1 MTFRAVCHRCWKPE
15 VTCIC
20 ARLPRVDN
28 RTPVLVLQHPR
39 ERLHPIG
46 TARFAQLGLER
57 ARIEIAWG
65 AGEVEDVAPAWLP
78 RDAGLLYPSPHARL
92 LDDVPERER
101 PAQLLVLDGTWHTAK
116 TLYRDKRWL
125 HALPHFRLLPSAP
138 GRYRIRREPQ
148 HDYVSTIEAIA
159 GALAILEPEI
169 TGLPAL
175 LAAFDSMI
183 DDQIRFAQ
191 ARSGE
196 RRTRTKRR
204 PRAELRVPHAL
215 VSGFERL
222 IIVYGESAR
231 PRGGEAREFCY
242 FGAHA
247 VATGADFLCAVE
259 PSTGLPDAEHLDHM
273 QLTAA
278 DFAGACSPD
287 EFRARWQQFVSAAGP
302 RPLFAA
308 WNQRTL
314 DLLALATG
322 DALSRLSLKG
332 AYRAVHGS
340 AELGIAQ
347 VIARRELSLPATP
360 ASGRARERL
369 GGAIAVARFLHDG
382 ALQPSAAQ

>member
-1 MTFRAVCHRCWKPE
+1 MTFRAVCYRCWKPE

-39 ERLHPIG
+39 EHLHPIG
-46 TARFAQLGLER
+46 TARFAQLGLMR
-57 ARIEIAWG
+57 SRVEIAWG
-65 AGEVEDVAPAWLP
+65 AGRTEAAPPAWLP
-78 RDAGLLYPSPHARL
+78 SDVGLLYPSPHARV
-92 LDDVPERER
+92 LDDVPDRER

-116 TLYRDKRWL
+116 TLYRDKHWL
-125 HALPHFRLLPSAP
+125 RALPHFRLRPAAP

-148 HDYVSTIEAIA
+148 HDYVSTIEAIC
-159 GALAILEPEI
+159 GALAILEPEL
-169 TGLPAL
+169 TGLAEL
-175 LAAFDSMI
+175 LQAFDSMI
-183 DDQIRFAQ
+183 DDQIRYA
-191 ARSGE
+191 ATRSGE

-222 IIVYGESAR
+222 IVVYGESAR
-231 PRGGEAREFCY
+231 PRGGEPGEFCY

-247 VATGADFLCAVE
+247 LASGADFVCAVQ
-259 PSTGLPDAEHLDHM
+259 PSTGLPDAEHLGHM

-278 DFAGACSPD
+278 DFAGACSPN
-287 EFRARWQQFVSAAGP
+287 EFRTRWAEFVARAGA

-314 DLLALATG
+314 DLLAVAT
-322 DALSRLSLKG
+322 DSALSRLSLKG

-340 AELGIAQ
+340 AELG
-347 VIARRELSLPATP
+347 VSEVVARRGLSVRPSPAR
-360 ASGRARERL
+360 GRTRARL
-369 GGAIAVARFLHDG
+369 GGAVAVAHFLHEG
-382 ALQPSAAQ
+382 TQQPSAAQ